1 MSIRNKILE
10 DIITALKSQEKFKL
24 EVLRYI
30 NSQIK
35 YKEIELKR
43 RQLNDKEVIEILIS
57 QLKKLD
63 ESLEMFNKGNRQD
76 LIDKTNQEIE
86 ILKSYL
92 PKQMSE
98 EELEKKVVKLLAKHQ
113 EIKNPGQLIGLAVK
127 ELAGK
132 ADNKR
137 IAEVVMTK
145 IRMTG

>member
-1 MSIRNKILE
+1 M
-10 DIITALKSQEKFKL
+10 
-24 EVLRYI
+24 RYI